1 MTSVED
7 GNASIANRHSPLA
20 TPKGPLSG
28 VRVLDLSRVLAGPW
42 ATQMLADLGAEV
54 IKIERPGVGDD
65 TRAWGPPF
73 TTKADG
79 SKGDAAYFLC
89 ANRGKKSVEL
99 DLATPEGAQIIRE
112 LSKTCDVVVEN
123 FKTGGLKKYGLDHA
137 ALSAF
142 NPKLVYCSITGFG
155 QDGPDAHRAGYD
167 YMIQAMGGLM
177 SITGQPDGVPG
188 AEPMKVGVAVV
199 DLFTG
204 LYASNAILAALMHA
218 RATGQGQHV
227 DIALFDVQ
235 AAMLAN
241 QATNWFVSGKAP
253 TRMGN
258 AHPNLAPYQPFPCT
272 DGMVVIAVGNDGQF
286 RALAAALGAPGL
298 GTDPRFVTN
307 ALRIEH
313 RAAMTAELSALTAG
327 QTMHG
332 LMTVLEA
339 AGVPCGPVNTI
350 DQVFTEPQAK
360 HRRLEVTQA
369 RADLSTPVRTV
380 ASPIRMSATPVI
392 YNRPP
397 PALGQDTDEV
407 LGPLRSGR

>member
-1 MTSVED
+1 MTQ
-7 GNASIANRHSPLA
+7 
-20 TPKGPLSG
+20 GPLSG

-42 ATQMLADLGAEV
+42 ATQTLADLGAEV
-54 IKIERPGVGDD
+54 IKIERPGAGDD
-65 TRAWGPPF
+65 TRHWGPPF
-73 TTKADG
+73 TTRADG
-79 SKGDAAYFLC
+79 SRGDAAYFLC

-99 DLATPEGAQIIRE
+99 DIASPEGAAAVRE
-112 LSKTCDVVVEN
+112 LAKTCDVVVEN
-123 FKTGGLKKYGLDHA
+123 FKTAGLRKYGLDHDSLLA
-137 ALSAF
+137 I
-142 NPKLVYCSITGFG
+142 NPRLVCCSITGFG

-177 SITGQPDGVPG
+177 SITGQPDGAPG

-204 LYASNAILAALMHA
+204 LYASNAILAALLHA
-218 RATGQGQHV
+218 RATGEGQHI

-241 QATNWFVSGKAP
+241 QATNFFVSGRAP

-286 RALAAALGAPGL
+286 RALAQALGAPGL
-298 GTDPRFVTN
+298 GADPRFLTN

-313 RAAMTAELSALTAG
+313 RAVLTAELSALTAG
-327 QTMHG
+327 RTMHG
-332 LMTVLEA
+332 LMTLLEA

-350 DQVFTEPQAK
+350 DQVFAEPQAR
-360 HRRLEVTQA
+360 HRGLEVEQA
-369 RADLSTPVRTV
+369 RADLAAPVRTV
-380 ASPIRMSATPVI
+380 ASPIRMSRTPVA
-392 YNRPP
+392 YDRPP
-397 PALGQDTDEV
+397 PSLGADTEAV
-407 LGPLRSGR
+407 LGELSRRE

>member
-1 MTSVED
+1 MPHARRRGVGSGSLTV
-7 GNASIANRHSPLA
+7 AQ
-20 TPKGPLSG
+20 GPLSG
-28 VRVLDLSRVLAGPW
+28 VRILDLSRVLAGPW
-42 ATQMLADLGAEV
+42 ATQTLADLGAEV
-54 IKIERPGVGDD
+54 IKIERPGAGDD
-65 TRAWGPPF
+65 TRHWGPPF

-79 SKGDAAYFLC
+79 TKGDAAYFLC

-99 DLATPEGAQIIRE
+99 DIATPEGASIVRE
-112 LSKTCDVVVEN
+112 LSKSCDVVVEN
-123 FKTGGLKKYGLDHA
+123 FKTGGLKKYGLDFP
-137 ALSAF
+137 ALSAI

-177 SITGQPDGVPG
+177 SVTGQPDGAPG
-188 AEPMKVGVAVV
+188 AEPMKVGVAVA

-204 LYASNAILAALMHA
+204 LYASNAILAALLHA
-218 RATGQGQHV
+218 RATGRGQSI

-241 QATNWFVSGKAP
+241 QATNFFVSGKAP

-286 RALAAALGAPGL
+286 RALASALGAPGL
-298 GTDPRFVTN
+298 GADPRFLTN

-313 RAAMTAELSALTAG
+313 RAVLTAELSALTAG

-332 LMTVLEA
+332 LMAALEA
-339 AGVPCGPVNTI
+339 AGVPCGPVNTL
-350 DQVFTEPQAK
+350 DQVFDEPQAK
-360 HRRLEVTQA
+360 HRGLEVTQA
-369 RADLSTPVRTV
+369 RADLSAPVRTV
-380 ASPIRMSATPVI
+380 ASPIRLSATPVA
-392 YNRPP
+392 YDRPP
-397 PALGQDTDEV
+397 PALGEHTDEV
-407 LGPLRSGR
+407 LGPLRGDR

>member
-1 MTSVED
+1 MT
-7 GNASIANRHSPLA
+7 H
-20 TPKGPLSG
+20 GPLSG

-73 TTKADG
+73 TTRADG

-99 DLATPEGAQIIRE
+99 DLATPEGADIVRE
-112 LSKTCDVVVEN
+112 LSKSCDVVVEN

-137 ALSAF
+137 ALSAI

-177 SITGQPDGVPG
+177 SITGQPDGAAG

-204 LYASNAILAALMHA
+204 LYASNAIMAALLHA
-218 RATGQGQHV
+218 RATGQGQHI

-241 QATNWFVSGKAP
+241 QATNFFVSGKAP

-286 RALAAALGAPGL
+286 RSLASALGAAGL
-298 GTDPRFVTN
+298 GADPRFATN

-313 RAAMTAELSALTAG
+313 RAVMTAELSALTAG
-327 QTMHG
+327 QTMRG
-332 LMTVLEA
+332 LMAMLEA
-339 AGVPCGPVNTI
+339 VGVPCGPVNTV
-350 DQVFTEPQAK
+350 DQVFDEPQAK
-360 HRRLEVTQA
+360 HRGLEVTQA
-369 RADLSTPVRTV
+369 RADLLEPVRTV
-380 ASPIRMSATPVI
+380 ASPIRMSVTPVA
-392 YNRPP
+392 YNLPP
-397 PALGQDTDEV
+397 PALGEHTGEV
-407 LGPLRSGR
+407 LDGLA

>member
-1 MTSVED
+1 
-7 GNASIANRHSPLA
+7 
-20 TPKGPLSG
+20 
-28 VRVLDLSRVLAGPW
+28 
-42 ATQMLADLGAEV
+42 V

-65 TRAWGPPF
+65 TRQWGPPF

-99 DLATPEGAQIIRE
+99 DLATPEGADIIRE
-112 LSKTCDVVVEN
+112 LSITCDVVVEN

-137 ALSAF
+137 ALSAL

-177 SITGQPDGVPG
+177 SITGQPDGAPG

-204 LYASNAILAALMHA
+204 LYASNAIMAALLHA
-218 RATGQGQHV
+218 RATGQGQSI

-241 QATNWFVSGKAP
+241 QATNFFVSGQAP

-286 RALAAALGAPGL
+286 RALAGALGAPGL
-298 GTDPRFVTN
+298 GADPRFQTN

-313 RAAMTAELSALTAG
+313 RAVMTAELSALTAG
-327 QTMHG
+327 QTMAA
-332 LMTVLEA
+332 LMTALEA
-339 AGVPCGPVNTI
+339 AGVPCGPVNTV
-350 DQVFTEPQAK
+350 DQVFDAPQAK
-360 HRRLEVTQA
+360 HRGLEVTQA
-369 RADLSTPVRTV
+369 RADLSAPVRTV
-380 ASPIRMSATPVI
+380 ASPIRMSATPVA
-392 YNRPP
+392 YDLPP
-397 PALGQDTDEV
+397 PALGEHTDEV
-407 LGPLRSGR
+407 LGALETSRTDLEA

>member
-1 MTSVED
+1 MPHARRRGVGSGSLTV
-7 GNASIANRHSPLA
+7 AQ
-20 TPKGPLSG
+20 GPLSG
-28 VRVLDLSRVLAGPW
+28 VRILDLSRVLAGPW
-42 ATQMLADLGAEV
+42 ATQTLADLGAEV
-54 IKIERPGVGDD
+54 IKIERPGAGDD
-65 TRAWGPPF
+65 TRHWGPPF

-79 SKGDAAYFLC
+79 TKGDAAYFLC

-99 DLATPEGAQIIRE
+99 DIATPEGASIVRE
-112 LSKTCDVVVEN
+112 LSKSCDVVVEN
-123 FKTGGLKKYGLDHA
+123 FKTGGLKKYGLDFP
-137 ALSAF
+137 ALSAI

-177 SITGQPDGVPG
+177 SVTGQPDGAPG
-188 AEPMKVGVAVV
+188 AEPMKVGVAVA

-204 LYASNAILAALMHA
+204 LYASNAILAALLHA
-218 RATGQGQHV
+218 RATGQGQSI

-241 QATNWFVSGKAP
+241 QATNFFVSGKAP

-286 RALAAALGAPGL
+286 HALASALGAPGL
-298 GTDPRFVTN
+298 GADPRFLTN

-313 RAAMTAELSALTAG
+313 RAVLTAELSALTAG

-332 LMTVLEA
+332 LMAALEA

-350 DQVFTEPQAK
+350 DQVFDEPQAK
-360 HRRLEVTQA
+360 HRGLEVTQA
-369 RADLSTPVRTV
+369 RADLSAPVRTV
-380 ASPIRMSATPVI
+380 ASPIRLSATPVA
-392 YNRPP
+392 YDRPP
-397 PALGQDTDEV
+397 PALGEHTDEV
-407 LGPLRSGR
+407 LGPLRGDR

>member
-1 MTSVED
+1 MPDARCGRVGSGTLTV
-7 GNASIANRHSPLA
+7 

-99 DLATPEGAQIIRE
+99 DLATPEGARIIRE
-112 LSKTCDVVVEN
+112 LSITCDVVVEN
-123 FKTGGLKKYGLDHA
+123 FKTGGLGKYGLDFA
-137 ALSAF
+137 ALSAI
-142 NPKLVYCSITGFG
+142 NPRLVYCSITGFG

-177 SITGQPDGVPG
+177 SITGQPDGAPG

-204 LYASNAILAALMHA
+204 LYASNAIMAALLHA
-218 RATGQGQHV
+218 RATGQGQHI

-286 RALAAALGAPGL
+286 RALAGALGAPGL
-298 GTDPRFVTN
+298 GADPRFLTN

-313 RAAMTAELSALTAG
+313 RAVMTAELSALTAG
-327 QTMHG
+327 LTMHG
-332 LMTVLEA
+332 LMAALEA
-339 AGVPCGPVNTI
+339 AGVPCGPVNTV
-350 DQVFTEPQAK
+350 DQVFDEPQAK
-360 HRRLEVTQA
+360 HRGLEVTQA
-369 RADLSTPVRTV
+369 RADLSAPVRTV
-380 ASPIRMSATPVI
+380 ASPIRMSATPVA
-392 YNRPP
+392 YDRAP

-407 LGPLRSGR
+407 LGSLRTRR

>member
-1 MTSVED
+1 MTS
-7 GNASIANRHSPLA
+7 ASDPASPLA
-20 TPKGPLSG
+20 TRDSPLPSGPLSG

-99 DLATPEGAQIIRE
+99 DLATPRGAEIVRE

-137 ALSAF
+137 ALSAL

-177 SITGQPDGVPG
+177 SITGQPDGAAG

-204 LYASNAILAALMHA
+204 LYASNAIMAALLHA
-218 RATGQGQHV
+218 RATGQGQHI

-241 QATNWFVSGKAP
+241 QATNYFVSGKAP

-286 RALAAALGAPGL
+286 RALAGALGAAGL
-298 GTDPRFVTN
+298 GADPRFLTN

-313 RAAMTAELSALTAG
+313 RAVMTAELSALTAG
-327 QTMHG
+327 RTMHG
-332 LMTVLEA
+332 LMAALEA
-339 AGVPCGPVNTI
+339 EGVPCGPVNTV
-350 DQVFTEPQAK
+350 DQVFDEPQAK
-360 HRRLEVTQA
+360 HRGLEVTQD
-369 RADLSTPVRTV
+369 RADLLEPVRTV
-380 ASPIRMSATPVI
+380 ASPIRMSVTPVAYI
-392 YNRPP
+392 LPP
-397 PALGQDTDEV
+397 PALGADTDQV
-407 LGPLRSGR
+407 LGDLKS

>member
-1 MTSVED
+1 MT
-7 GNASIANRHSPLA
+7 H
-20 TPKGPLSG
+20 GPLSG

-42 ATQMLADLGAEV
+42 ATQTLADLGAEV
-54 IKIERPGVGDD
+54 IKVERPGVGDD
-65 TRAWGPPF
+65 TRHWGPPF

-99 DLATPEGAQIIRE
+99 DIASPEGAAAVRE
-112 LSKTCDVVVEN
+112 LAKSCDVVVEN
-123 FKTGGLKKYGLDHA
+123 FKTGGLRKYGLDFA
-137 ALSAF
+137 GLSAV

-177 SITGQPDGVPG
+177 SITGQPDGAPG

-204 LYASNAILAALMHA
+204 LYASNAILAALLHA
-218 RATGQGQHV
+218 RAAGEGQHI

-241 QATNWFVSGKAP
+241 QATNYFVSGKAP

-258 AHPNLAPYQPFPCT
+258 AHPNLAPYQPFPCS
-272 DGMVVIAVGNDGQF
+272 DGMVVIAVGNDGQY
-286 RALAAALGAPGL
+286 RALCTALGVEDL
-298 GTDPRFVTN
+298 GTEARFATN
-307 ALRIEH
+307 AARIEH
-313 RAAMTAELSALTAG
+313 RADLTAELSALTGKHSMKA
-327 QTMHG
+327 
-332 LMTVLEA
+332 LMAMLEA

-350 DQVFTEPQAK
+350 DQVFDEPQAK
-360 HRRLEVTQA
+360 HRGLEVEQT
-369 RADLSTPVRTV
+369 RADLDGSVRTV
-380 ASPIRMSATPVI
+380 ASPIRMSRTPVR
-392 YNRPP
+392 YDLPP
-397 PALGQDTDEV
+397 PALGADTDEV
-407 LGPLRSGR
+407 LGALGTAEPRFST

>member
-1 MTSVED
+1 MTQ
-7 GNASIANRHSPLA
+7 
-20 TPKGPLSG
+20 TPGPLSG

-42 ATQMLADLGAEV
+42 ATQTLADLGAEV

-65 TRAWGPPF
+65 TRQWGPPF
-73 TTKADG
+73 TTRADG
-79 SKGDAAYFLC
+79 TPGDAAYFLC
-89 ANRGKKSVEL
+89 ANRGKKSVAL
-99 DLATPEGAQIIRE
+99 DIATPEGAAAVRE
-112 LSKTCDVVVEN
+112 LAKTCDVVVEN
-123 FKTGGLKKYGLDHA
+123 FKTGGLRKYGLDHA
-137 ALSAF
+137 SLTAL

-177 SITGQPDGVPG
+177 SVTGQADGTPG
-188 AEPMKVGVAVV
+188 AEPMKVGVAVA

-204 LYASNAILAALMHA
+204 LYASNAILAALLHA
-218 RATGQGQHV
+218 RATGEGQHI

-241 QATNWFVSGKAP
+241 QATNFFVTGKAP

-286 RALAAALGAPGL
+286 RALGTALGAPGL
-298 GTDPRFVTN
+298 GADPRFLTN

-313 RAAMTAELSALTAG
+313 RAALSAEVSALTAG
-327 QTMHG
+327 RSMAA
-332 LMTVLEA
+332 LMTALET
-339 AGVPCGPVNTI
+339 AGVPCGPVNTV
-350 DQVFTEPQAK
+350 DQVFTEPQAI
-360 HRRLEVTQA
+360 HRGLVVEQG
-369 RADLSTPVRTV
+369 RADLAGPVRTV
-380 ASPIRMSATPVI
+380 ASPIRMSRTPVA
-392 YNRPP
+392 YDRPP

-407 LGPLRSGR
+407 LSGLRP